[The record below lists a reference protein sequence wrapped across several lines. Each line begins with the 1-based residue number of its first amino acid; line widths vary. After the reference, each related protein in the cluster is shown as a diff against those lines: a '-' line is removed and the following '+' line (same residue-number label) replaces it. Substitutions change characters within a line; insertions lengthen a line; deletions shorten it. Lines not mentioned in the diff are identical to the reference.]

1 VQGGRGGGGI
11 NQPGLGQ
18 NNRGGVGINNV
29 QNATGT
35 LAPFGGV
42 VPGGGSITVDDAGNR
57 ILFTGT
63 ATQFAQ
69 LRTLLQQLDAPAR
82 QVRVEVTVAE
92 VTLTDATRAGLEWF
106 FSGQP
111 GGANTVVYSGGTQ
124 SATGTSGLDINTSGL
139 NLNFVRTDKNNL
151 LDLRASFNAFA
162 SNNKVNILSRPSLT
176 ARSGSPGAIQV
187 GADVPFIQQQRAAN
201 TNVNNTLDVIQT
213 VSYRQTGVIL
223 QITPV
228 VYGDDRVDL
237 NIYQEVSADRNNP
250 NPDITSPIFDT
261 RSVQTTL
268 SLADGET
275 AVLGGLIEDSFSK
288 GNNGIPFLKDV
299 PVLGQAFRTDT
310 IDGRKT
316 ELVVLLTPFIIH
328 DSDEMISVSNQ
339 MTNEI
344 NRAFKIGKGGSYT
357 LTPWSGGVSLG
368 LDPPSPKVRSDF
380 ARPEPTTKA
389 EPAAPAA
396 AEPAT
401 IPKASSSPPPSAP
414 ASSPPV
420 RR

>member
-1 VQGGRGGGGI
+1 A
-11 NQPGLGQ
+11 N
-18 NNRGGVGINNV
+18 
-29 QNATGT
+29 TGT
-35 LAPFGGV
+35 
-42 VPGGGSITVDDAGNR
+42 T
-57 ILFTGT
+57 
-63 ATQFAQ
+63 
-69 LRTLLQQLDAPAR
+69 
-82 QVRVEVTVAE
+82 
-92 VTLTDATRAGLEWF
+92 
-106 FSGQP
+106 
-111 GGANTVVYSGGTQ
+111 
-124 SATGTSGLDINTSGL
+124 
-139 NLNFVRTDKNNL
+139 
-151 LDLRASFNAFA
+151 
-162 SNNKVNILSRPSLT
+162 
-176 ARSGSPGAIQV
+176 
-187 GADVPFIQQQRAAN
+187 
-201 TNVNNTLDVIQT
+201 TNLDVIQT
-213 VSYRQTGVIL
+213 VSYRQTGVIM

-299 PVLGQAFRTDT
+299 PLLGQAFRTDT
-310 IDGRKT
+310 VDGRKT

-344 NRAFKIGKGGSYT
+344 NRAFKVGKGGSYT
-357 LTPWSGGVSLG
+357 LTPWSGGASIG
-368 LDPPSPKVRSDF
+368 LNPPPAKVRSDF
-380 ARPEPTTKA
+380 ARPEPTTQ
-389 EPAAPAA
+389 AAPASPA
-396 AEPAT
+396 AAQPAT
-401 IPKASSSPPPSAP
+401 IPGATSAPAPPPSAP